1 MSFLVVNMVTVSVFL
16 SVFLVSGVGAGCS
29 SNPPLSITAPKK
41 MEALSGSCLQI
52 PCNFT
57 PKKKEEFDSSREI
70 FGVWI
75 KSDPRFALYPDN
87 VIFNS
92 SKTVNTYP
100 MNITGN
106 LRERNCT
113 TLFTSLVTDYTN
125 TYYFRIENKPFM
137 ATATW
142 HSLQITVQDSPAR
155 PSIEVPA
162 GLKEKQSV
170 TITCSAFTPC
180 PHSPPQLTWSLQ
192 QHPHNY
198 MKENPDGTFTRQI
211 QETITLSDHHD
222 GSRISCSVTYPV
234 NEGRDVKTAEE
245 TVTLSVS
252 YAPKNTSVSV
262 SPSGLVSAGTWVTL
276 TCSSRARPPVR
287 NFTWFKNSTDG
298 IKPVA
303 EGAVYSLNVTEG
315 GVYFCEA
322 QNDLGQERSPE
333 KTLSVRDA
341 PKDTSVSVSPS
352 GLVSAGTWVTLTC
365 CSRARPPVR
374 NFTWFKISSDGVKP
388 VAEGA
393 VYSLNVTDGGVYF
406 CEAQNDLGQEK
417 SPVVRLIDDG
427 KDETATP
434 HVYVTVKM
442 VGIVL
447 LYSSLLIFQCCFRSR
462 RCSKPVENA
471 KDEADYV
478 NTVTEVQAS

>member
-1 MSFLVVNMVTVSVFL
+1 MSFIAILTVNMGKAVFVFVSIF
-16 SVFLVSGVGAGCS
+16 SGAFADCS
-29 SNPPLSITAPKK
+29 SKPALFIITPRK

-57 PKKKEEFDSSREI
+57 LKEEEEFDSSREI
-70 FGVWI
+70 FGLWI
-75 KSDPRFALYPDN
+75 KSDPYFANKRHN

-92 SKTVNTYP
+92 SETVNTYP

-106 LRERNCT
+106 LREKKCT
-113 TLFTSLVTDYTN
+113 TLFSSLVTSYTD
-125 TYYFRIENKPFM
+125 TYYFRIESRPFL
-137 ATATW
+137 ATALCD
-142 HSLQITVQDSPAR
+142 SLQITVQDSPAR

-315 GVYFCEA
+315 EVYFCVA
-322 QNDLGQERSPE
+322 QNDLGQERSP
-333 KTLSVRDA
+333 
-341 PKDTSVSVSPS
+341 
-352 GLVSAGTWVTLTC
+352 
-365 CSRARPPVR
+365 
-374 NFTWFKISSDGVKP
+374 
-388 VAEGA
+388 
-393 VYSLNVTDGGVYF
+393 
-406 CEAQNDLGQEK
+406 
-417 SPVVRLIDDG
+417 VVRLIDDDG
-427 KDETATP
+427 SVWKPILGGIISIVALVFLLVLVLYLKSKRSTP
-434 HVYVTVKM
+434 PQTQNQPEAGEENIHYGEIDFSRPRPEPSSGSVQRVGRQQENSLYAEVK
-442 VGIVL
+442 VSQAANRSTQTTDSPEE
-447 LYSSLLIFQCCFRSR
+447 LYAQV
-462 RCSKPVENA
+462 K
-471 KDEADYV
+471 K
-478 NTVTEVQAS
+478 